1 MKKLLLLPCV
11 LCAGC
16 AFQAVT
22 RGNPVFCPVNLVAT
36 ENSGRGRS
44 TICCPANAR
53 AENGI
58 CFDAQ
63 NAPVMTA
70 MPTDAAPNAAA
81 QGCAQCGAPS
91 NNADFAVQDNTM
103 TAESEMNAGNASS
116 YGAPTEAMPYVE
128 PAPAPY
134 AEPAPYVEPA
144 PAPYVEPA
152 PQFDAMPAQDMSMA
166 PQGFEEPV
174 NPYLDENAQQEDI
187 VVQGEAFEQT
197 GVLEQGQLA
206 TQTEAEQIVINEL
219 TSDEACAQN
228 KDAATAKAPVLN
240 FPEDFSLLTA
250 PNDKGKAY
258 CPKQAVGVAWNGEE
272 FKCCGA
278 DKAVALVP
286 SRGDSI
292 CCPAGSEQARWVGHT
307 WKDYECCPAG
317 TCETKNVGEG
327 DRYICCPEGNKGQD
341 GACVDA

>member
-1 MKKLLLLPCV
+1 MKKLLLLTCA

-58 CFDAQ
+58 CYDAQ
-63 NAPVMTA
+63 NAPVT
-70 MPTDAAPNAAA
+70 TAAPNEGASNNDAP
-81 QGCAQCGAPS
+81 QGCAQCGAPM
-91 NNADFAVQDNTM
+91 NNADFGAQNNVM
-103 TAESEMNAGNASS
+103 AEN
-116 YGAPTEAMPYVE
+116 MPYVE

-134 AEPAPYVEPA
+134 A
-144 PAPYVEPA
+144 EPA

-174 NPYLDENAQQEDI
+174 NPYLDEDAQQADI

-197 GVLEQGQLA
+197 DVLEQGQVA
-206 TQTEAEQIVINEL
+206 SQTEAEQIVINEL

-228 KDAATAKAPVLN
+228 KDAAAVKAPVLS
-240 FPEDFSLLTA
+240 FPEDFALLTA

-292 CCPAGSEQARWVGHT
+292 CCPVGGEQARWVGHS

-317 TCETKNVGEG
+317 TFETMNVGEG

>member
-1 MKKLLLLPCV
+1 MKKLLLLTCA

-36 ENSGRGRS
+36 ENSGRGRG

-58 CFDAQ
+58 CYDAQ
-63 NAPVMTA
+63 NAPVRT
-70 MPTDAAPNAAA
+70 AAPIEGTPNNGVA
-81 QGCAQCGAPS
+81 QGCAQCGAPME
-91 NNADFAVQDNTM
+91 NADLGAQNNM
-103 TAESEMNAGNASS
+103 KAENQMNAGNAPFYDSPM
-116 YGAPTEAMPYVE
+116 GANEAPAENMPYVE

-134 AEPAPYVEPA
+134 AEPAP
-144 PAPYVEPA
+144 
-152 PQFDAMPAQDMSMA
+152 QFDAMPAQDMNMT

-174 NPYLDENAQQEDI
+174 NPYQDNITQQNDFAVQNEN
-187 VVQGEAFEQT
+187 FEQT
-197 GVLEQGQLA
+197 DA
-206 TQTEAEQIVINEL
+206 MTSSDMTTQTEAEQIVINEL
-219 TSDEACAQN
+219 TRDEKCAQN
-228 KDAATAKAPVLN
+228 KDAVAVKAPALN
-240 FPEDFSLLTA
+240 FPEDFTLLTA

-292 CCPAGSEQARWVGHT
+292 CCPAGGEQARWVGHS

-317 TCETKNVGEG
+317 TFETMNVGEG